1 MLLFMK
7 LLDELTRCSFAE
19 LFVLLGFIA
28 FVSYMYRDHCV
39 KTEILMNMSFL
50 VVTGLAVSLALITL
64 LN

>member
-1 MLLFMK
+1 MQY
-7 LLDELTRCSFAE
+7 SFAE
-19 LFVLLGFIA
+19 LFVLLDFIA

-39 KTEILMNMSFL
+39 NTEILMNMSFL